1 MRLFLYY
8 AAHTFKNQLKKIF
21 KSWVLIFILA
31 CALVGGLIGF
41 TAAKIGSMVQDRHL
55 RRKSLLRQKRMLLKK
70 QKRMTG

>member
-41 TAAKIGSMVQDRHL
+41 TAAKIGSMVQEKFLAGDFRVIL
-55 RRKSLLRQKRMLLKK
+55 PTQTIQGRA
-70 QKRMTG
+70 